1 MGATQSR
8 RKGGGVTTPQGITTP
23 DDDSR
28 PNTPDHVKPALATV
42 ADLPIAITSMEY
54 AVRGRVAIKAG
65 ELKSR
70 LNRGEA
76 LPFKELIYCN
86 IGNPHAVKQQPITFY
101 REVASALYHPRLLED
116 DFASACCGFSD
127 EVIERARAYH
137 HATTGAGVGAY
148 TDSIGLSL
156 VREQVAA
163 FIEARDGYPCEP
175 AHLALTTGASEGVKR
190 ALGALVR
197 GPNDGVLI
205 PCPQYPLY
213 SATLTMCGGTAV
225 YYELDEAAAWTVS
238 LAELQRAV
246 DEAEASGVSC
256 RALCLINPGNP
267 VGAVLSADDIALVLS
282 FAAAN
287 GLVVLADEVYQEN
300 VYAAGCAF
308 HSCKKVLREL
318 QSGKRPM
325 SPGLDTRSVKAHL
338 PATQLISFHS
348 TSKGLLGECGQRG
361 GYMELVGFSDEVIAM
376 LSKVAATSLSSG
388 TIGQIFVGLM
398 VTPPKP
404 GGPAHALFVQERAH
418 IYEGLQRR
426 ASLAS
431 TMLNSIQGLS
441 SAPIQG
447 AMYAFPSVRLPPAF
461 VAHAEELGVAPDEL
475 WCLHLL
481 EQTGTV
487 TVPGSGFGQKVGTHH
502 FRMTILPAD
511 DVFSAMLERLRNF
524 QVAFYAKW
532 GVLDMDGS

>member
-1 MGATQSR
+1 
-8 RKGGGVTTPQGITTP
+8 
-23 DDDSR
+23 
-28 PNTPDHVKPALATV
+28 
-42 ADLPIAITSMEY
+42 MEY
-54 AVRGRVAIKAG
+54 AVRGRVVIKAG
-65 ELKSR
+65 ELKAR
-70 LNRGEA
+70 LEKGEA
-76 LPFKELIYCN
+76 LPFKELVYCN
-86 IGNPHAVKQQPITFY
+86 IGNPHAVRQQPITFY
-101 REVASALYHPRLLED
+101 REVVSALYHPQLLDD
-116 DFASACCGFSD
+116 DFASTCGGFST
-127 EVIERARAYH
+127 EVVERARAYH
-137 HATTGAGVGAY
+137 HATSGAGVGAY
-148 TDSIGLSL
+148 TDSIGLAL

-175 AHLALTTGASEGVKR
+175 SHLALTTGASEGVKR

-197 GPNDGVLI
+197 GPSDGVLI

-225 YYELDEAAAWTVS
+225 YYALDESRAWTVG
-238 LAELQRAV
+238 LPELQRAF
-246 DEAEASGVSC
+246 DEAEAAGVSC

-267 VGAVLSADDIALVLS
+267 VGAVLSADDLALVLS

-300 VYAAGCAF
+300 VYDAGCAF

-318 QSGKRPM
+318 QHGVRPM
-325 SPGLDTRSVKAHL
+325 SAGVDTRAAKARL
-338 PATQLISFHS
+338 AATQLISFHS

-361 GYMELVGFSDEVIAM
+361 GYMELCGFSEEVVAM

-398 VTPPKP
+398 VTPPRA
-404 GGPAHALFVQERAH
+404 GGAAHALFVQERAR
-418 IYEGLQRR
+418 IYEGLHRR

-431 TMLNSIQGLS
+431 SKLNSIPGLS

-447 AMYAFPSVRLPPAF
+447 AMYAFPSVRLPHAF
-461 VAHAEELGVAPDEL
+461 IAHAAELGVAPDEL

-487 TVPGSGFGQKVGTHH
+487 TVPGSGFGQKAGTYH

-511 DVFSAMLERLRNF
+511 EVFSAMLERLRAF
-524 QVAFYAKW
+524 QAAFYAKW
-532 GVLDMDGS
+532 GALDA